1 LPAGFELRLQVPVS
15 TFKSDISL
23 RLTATLSWKA
33 KSRIWVSR
41 PCYDTLT
48 GKN

>member
-23 RLTATLSWKA
+23 RLTATLS
-33 KSRIWVSR
+33 
-41 PCYDTLT
+41 
-48 GKN
+48 